1 MVITQE
7 NMLLSRKETAVA
19 YWQHHL
25 TGAQRTANA
34 NFVNTTESGE
44 MAASAT
50 QENRVL
56 VSHVGRALNSEL
68 LALVQ
73 RESTSWEVLL
83 TAAWALLLSKYSGE
97 DEVLFGKRFA
107 AGAAGD
113 ACALPLRLTMD
124 GGRTLHQWFRDIA
137 AVFEQHRQHAG
148 LLPEALS
155 QGVSGFSNQPL
166 FESLLSVRDEQHPE
180 PENLDESVPL
190 HLVAHTGDNL
200 LLALHYRAGEISDA
214 DAHNI
219 LERLQ
224 ATVGEFW
231 TGGWAHG
238 GGAVAAQ

>member
-44 MAASAT
+44 AASSPT
-50 QENRVL
+50 QAYRVL

-68 LALVQ
+68 LALMQ

-107 AGAAGD
+107 VSETGD
-113 ACALPLRLTMD
+113 ACALPLRLALD

-137 AVFEQHRQHAG
+137 TVFGQHRQHAG

-155 QGVSGFSNQPL
+155 QGVVGYSNQPL
-166 FESLLSVRDEQHPE
+166 F
-180 PENLDESVPL
+180 
-190 HLVAHTGDNL
+190 
-200 LLALHYRAGEISDA
+200 
-214 DAHNI
+214 
-219 LERLQ
+219 
-224 ATVGEFW
+224 
-231 TGGWAHG
+231 
-238 GGAVAAQ
+238 